1 MKKSENGI
9 LKIENIV
16 ASGSVAE
23 AIDLEDHTM
32 LRVKTFISNPIVHC
46 ESHFKRHI
54 HKIPHIFLKSRS
66 AGKNRV
72 EVSLVTMD
80 ENRGNALVPCQS
92 LISKVNS

>member
-1 MKKSENGI
+1 LTSEKVCINRYFRPIYTMKKSENSI

-54 HKIPHIFLKSRS
+54 HKIP
-66 AGKNRV
+66 
-72 EVSLVTMD
+72 
-80 ENRGNALVPCQS
+80 
-92 LISKVNS
+92 